1 LATGESHVRIFV
13 TGGTGLVGH
22 RLVRQFV
29 QRGDAVVALTRR
41 PEAARERLG
50 SGVTIASGDPMQPGA
65 WLDAMAEC
73 DAVVHLAGENVFA
86 RRWTAAFKELLR
98 ASRIQSTENV
108 VQGLAR
114 QPRTASGEPKVLV
127 NASAIGYYGPHGD
140 EILDESSPPGDDF
153 LAGACVDWEK
163 AARAA
168 EPHGVRV
175 VVVRVGLV
183 LDKEGGALKQMLT
196 PFKLGVGGP
205 VGRGRQWVSWIHH
218 ADLVGL
224 LLLAL
229 DNAAARGPINGT
241 APNPVT
247 NRDYSK
253 ALGRALHRPAFL
265 PTPGFALRL
274 ALGQVARLATT
285 GQRVLPRQAQALG
298 YTFRFPTIDAAL
310 ADILA

>member
-1 LATGESHVRIFV
+1 VNVFV
-13 TGGTGLVGH
+13 TGGTGLVGR
-22 RLVRQFV
+22 RLVRQLT

-41 PEAARERLG
+41 PEAVRELLG
-50 SGVTIASGDPMQPGA
+50 AGVTIVDGDPAQPAA
-65 WLDAMAEC
+65 WLDALVAC
-73 DAVVHLAGENVFA
+73 DAVIHLAGENVFA
-86 RRWTAAFKELLR
+86 RRWTVAFKELLR
-98 ASRIQSTENV
+98 SSRIQSTENV

-114 QPRTASGEPKVLV
+114 QPRTPSGHPKVLV

-140 EILDESSPPGDDF
+140 ELLEESSPHGDDF
-153 LAGACVDWEK
+153 LAHLCVDWEK
-163 AARAA
+163 AACAA
-168 EPHGVRV
+168 ESHGVRV
-175 VVVRVGLV
+175 AVVRVGMV

-218 ADLVGL
+218 ADLSGL

-229 DNAAARGPINGT
+229 DNAAARGPLNGT

-247 NRDYSK
+247 NREFGK

-265 PTPGFALRL
+265 PTPAFALRV
-274 ALGQVARLATT
+274 ALGQVAVLATT

-298 YTFRFPTIDAAL
+298 YAFRFPTIDAAL
-310 ADILA
+310 TDILA

>member
-1 LATGESHVRIFV
+1 MRIFV

-22 RLVRQFV
+22 RLVRQLV
-29 QRGDAVVALTRR
+29 QRGDTVVALTRR
-41 PEAARERLG
+41 PDTARERLG
-50 SGVTIASGDPMQPGA
+50 SGVTIASGDPMQSGP
-65 WLDAMAEC
+65 WLDALAEC
-73 DAVVHLAGENVFA
+73 DGVVNLAGENVFA
-86 RRWTAAFKELLR
+86 KRWSSAFKELLR
-98 ASRIQSTENV
+98 ASRVQSTDDV

-114 QPRTASGEPKVLV
+114 QPRRSSGEPKVLV
-127 NASAIGYYGPHGD
+127 NASAIGYYGPRGD
-140 EILDESSPPGDDF
+140 ELLDEASSPGDDF
-153 LAGACVDWEK
+153 LAQLCMDWER

-168 EPHGVRV
+168 ESHGVRV
-175 VVVRVGLV
+175 AFVRIGLV

-196 PFKLGVGGP
+196 PFKLGIGGP
-205 VGRGRQWVSWIHH
+205 IGRGRQWVSWIHY

-265 PTPGFALRL
+265 PTPAFALRL
-274 ALGQVARLATT
+274 ALGGVAGLATT
-285 GQRVLPRQAQALG
+285 GQRVLPRRAEALG
-298 YTFRFPTIDAAL
+298 YPYRFATIDAAL
-310 ADILA
+310 ADLLA